1 MKKSF
6 KKLGFV
12 SLAASS
18 VLLGSMNATDLETY
32 AALQKP
38 SHVFGNYAKKDS
50 GETHHTTT
58 STLAPKDSNPST
70 PQQEQQ
76 QAKST
81 ATSDSQEAKTLETT
95 ANTDQTTATTD
106 KAYTTSTDSSV
117 KSVAENVESDNTTV
131 QGDEKTL
138 EKAVDQVQADATSKD
153 FNETTFTTDQ
163 KAEQAAEQN
172 LQKAENKLKTDEGA
186 LDSAL
191 QQQQAKSTATSDSQE
206 AKTLETT
213 ANTDQTTATTDKAY
227 TTSTDSSVK
236 SVAENVESDNTT
248 VQGDE
253 KTLEKAVDQVQAD
266 ATSKDFNETTFTTD
280 QKAEQAAEQNL
291 QKAENKLKTDEGAL
305 DSALQ
310 QQQAKN
316 TLIKDTAT
324 VKGFNSV
331 SVSAMDTT
339 LSGVKTMYQQTE
351 TISTLLSG
359 NSGLGSVISNAQ
371 GLSSAFSAL
380 ESAQNT
386 LKGYLDSSSATI
398 GQLTNGSNAVVG
410 ALDQAIAQVDTALAD
425 LAANV
430 ADTPKTQAAT
440 LVTADNSTTNSTTTD
455 AINFLSA
462 LKNNL
467 TAQKDAFMNVH
478 KNIQTAVAQA
488 QATYKP
494 SVMNTNNY
502 GQMYGVDAMAGY
514 KWFFGKT
521 KRFGFRTYG
530 YYSYNHANLSFVG
543 SQLGIMEGASQVN
556 NFTYGVGFDALYNF
570 YESKEGYNTAG
581 LFMGFGLGGDS
592 FIVQGESYLKSQM
605 NICNNTA
612 GCSASMN
619 TSYFQMPVEFGF
631 RSNFSK
637 HSGIEVG
644 FKLPLFTNQ
653 FYKERSVDESVDV
666 FYKRNFSIYFNYMI
680 NF

>member
-6 KKLGFV
+6 KKLGFF
-12 SLAASS
+12 SLATSS

-38 SHVFGNYAKKDS
+38 SHVFGNYAEKDKEKEEGSKKEVPTGFTNGS
-50 GETHHTTT
+50 GKSNSG
-58 STLAPKDSNPST
+58 STPT
-70 PQQEQQ
+70 PQQ
-76 QAKST
+76 QAQTT
-81 ATSDSQEAKTLETT
+81 ASSDSKEATTLE
-95 ANTDQTTATTD
+95 NTATTD
-106 KAYTTSTDSSV
+106 NTTAAADKAYESSTYDSTVSGAV
-117 KSVAENVESDNTTV
+117 QKVETDNIAVQTAEQALKSAVE
-131 QGDEKTL
+131 K
-138 EKAVDQVQADATSKD
+138 VQADANATD
-153 FNETTFTTDQ
+153 FNETTFKTD
-163 KAEQAAEQN
+163 QAAEQT
-172 LQKAENKLKTDEGA
+172 AEK
-186 LDSAL
+186 AL
-191 QQQQAKSTATSDSQE
+191 QQAESK
-206 AKTLETT
+206 L
-213 ANTDQTTATTDKAY
+213 NTDQQTL
-227 TTSTDSSVK
+227 
-236 SVAENVESDNTT
+236 NT
-248 VQGDE
+248 
-253 KTLEKAVDQVQAD
+253 
-266 ATSKDFNETTFTTD
+266 
-280 QKAEQAAEQNL
+280 
-291 QKAENKLKTDEGAL
+291 
-305 DSALQ
+305 ALQ
-310 QQQAKN
+310 DQTKTPTPSTPPTKEEPKHTASSGTPAPETPPAKKDETSGGTSGN
-316 TLIKDTAT
+316 TVASQLVKDTT
-324 VKGFNSV
+324 MVNSLKSV
-331 SVSAMDTT
+331 SVSGMNTT
-339 LSGVKTMYQQTE
+339 LSGVETMSKQTA
-351 TISTLLSG
+351 TISNLLSG
-359 NSGLGSVISNAQ
+359 NPNLGSVIPNAQ
-371 GLSSAFSAL
+371 GLNSAFSAL

-386 LKGYLDSSSATI
+386 LKGYLNSSSATI

-410 ALDQAIAQVDTALAD
+410 ALDKAINQVDMALAD
-425 LAANV
+425 LATS
-430 ADTPKTQAAT
+430 DTQKTQAVTLAT
-440 LVTADNSTTNSTTTD
+440 TGSSTTTTD

-467 TAQKDAFMNVH
+467 TAQKDAFMSVH

-502 GQMYGVDAMAGY
+502 GQVYGVDAMAGY

-521 KRFGFRTYG
+521 KRFGFRSYG

-543 SQLGIMEGASQVN
+543 SKLGIMEGASQVN

-581 LFMGFGLGGDS
+581 LFVGFGLGGDS

-605 NICNNTA
+605 QICNNTA

-644 FKLPLFTNQ
+644 LKLPLFTNQ
-653 FYKERSVDESVDV
+653 FYKERGVDGSVDV

>member
-12 SLAASS
+12 SLAASG

-38 SHVFGNYAKKDS
+38 SHVFGNYAEKDKEKEEGSKKEVPTGFTNGS
-50 GETHHTTT
+50 GKSNSG
-58 STLAPKDSNPST
+58 STPT
-70 PQQEQQ
+70 PQQ
-76 QAKST
+76 QAQTT
-81 ATSDSQEAKTLETT
+81 ATSDKTEATTLE
-95 ANTDQTTATTD
+95 NTATTD
-106 KAYTTSTDSSV
+106 NTTAAADKAYESSTYDSTVSGAAQKV
-117 KSVAENVESDNTTV
+117 ETDNIAVQTAEQALKSAVE
-131 QGDEKTL
+131 K
-138 EKAVDQVQADATSKD
+138 VQADANATD
-153 FNETTFTTDQ
+153 FNETKFKADQATEQTAETTLKNDENQLTKDQ
-163 KAEQAAEQN
+163 
-172 LQKAENKLKTDEGA
+172 
-186 LDSAL
+186 S
-191 QQQQAKSTATSDSQE
+191 
-206 AKTLETT
+206 TLETVLK
-213 ANTDQTTATTDKAY
+213 DQTPSTPSTPPAKKDETSGSGDKNQNTASSGTPPAPESPPAKKDE
-227 TTSTDSSVK
+227 TSGTPSASGSSVA
-236 SVAENVESDNTT
+236 SQLT
-248 VQGDE
+248 
-253 KTLEKAVDQVQAD
+253 
-266 ATSKDFNETTFTTD
+266 
-280 QKAEQAAEQNL
+280 
-291 QKAENKLKTDEGAL
+291 
-305 DSALQ
+305 
-310 QQQAKN
+310 
-316 TLIKDTAT
+316 KDTT
-324 VKGFNSV
+324 MVNNLKSV
-331 SVSAMDTT
+331 SVSGMNTT
-339 LSGVKTMYQQTE
+339 LSGVETMSQQSA
-351 TISTLLSG
+351 TIGNLLNSSTDLS
-359 NSGLGSVISNAQ
+359 SVIPNAQ
-371 GLSSAFSAL
+371 GLSSAFGAL

-410 ALDQAIAQVDTALAD
+410 ALDKAINQVDMALAD
-425 LAANV
+425 LAMS
-430 ADTPKTQAAT
+430 DTQKTQAVALAAASDSAT
-440 LVTADNSTTNSTTTD
+440 TTTD
-455 AINFLSA
+455 AINFLNA
-462 LKNNL
+462 LKTNL
-467 TAQKDAFMNVH
+467 MAQKDAFMNVH

-488 QATYKP
+488 QATYTP
-494 SVMNTNNY
+494 SVINTNNY

-521 KRFGFRTYG
+521 KRFGFRSYG

-581 LFMGFGLGGDS
+581 LFVGFGLGGDS

-605 NICNNTA
+605 HICNNTA

-653 FYKERSVDESVDV
+653 FYKERGVDGSVDV

>member
-6 KKLGFV
+6 KKLGFF
-12 SLAASS
+12 SLATSS

-32 AALQKP
+32 AALQKS
-38 SHVFGNYAKKDS
+38 SHVFGNYAEKDKDS
-50 GETHHTTT
+50 KLT
-58 STLAPKDSNPST
+58 SDSPT
-70 PQQEQQ
+70 QQ
-76 QAKST
+76 QAQTQAQNT
-81 ATSDSQEAKTLETT
+81 ASSDSKEATTLE
-95 ANTDQTTATTD
+95 NTATTD
-106 KAYTTSTDSSV
+106 SQTATTDETYTTSTDTT
-117 KSVAENVESDNTTV
+117 VAGAAKQVETDNTAV
-131 QGDEKTL
+131 QNDEKTL
-138 EKAVDQVQADATSKD
+138 KTDVAKVQADASTKD
-153 FNETTFTTDQ
+153 FDETTFKADQ
-163 KAEQAAEQN
+163 QAEQTAATD
-172 LQKAENKLKTDEGA
+172 LQKAEKTFDT
-186 LDSAL
+186 D
-191 QQQQAKSTATSDSQE
+191 QST
-206 AKTLETT
+206 L
-213 ANTDQTTATTDKAY
+213 NTDLQDQTKTPTPPAKKDE
-227 TTSTDSSVK
+227 TSGTPSASGSSVA
-236 SVAENVESDNTT
+236 SQLT
-248 VQGDE
+248 
-253 KTLEKAVDQVQAD
+253 
-266 ATSKDFNETTFTTD
+266 
-280 QKAEQAAEQNL
+280 
-291 QKAENKLKTDEGAL
+291 
-305 DSALQ
+305 
-310 QQQAKN
+310 
-316 TLIKDTAT
+316 KDTT
-324 VKGFNSV
+324 MVNNLKSV
-331 SVSAMDTT
+331 SVSGMNTT
-339 LSGVKTMYQQTE
+339 LSGVETMSKQTA

-359 NSGLGSVISNAQ
+359 NPSLGSVIPNAQ
-371 GLSSAFSAL
+371 GLNSAFSAL

-410 ALDQAIAQVDTALAD
+410 TLDKAINQVDMALAD
-425 LAANV
+425 LAT
-430 ADTPKTQAAT
+430 ADDTQKTQAVALAAASDSAT
-440 LVTADNSTTNSTTTD
+440 TTTD
-455 AINFLSA
+455 AINFLNA
-462 LKNNL
+462 LKTNL
-467 TAQKDAFMNVH
+467 MAQKDAFMSVH

-488 QATYKP
+488 QATYTP
-494 SVMNTNNY
+494 SVINTNNY

-521 KRFGFRTYG
+521 KRFGFRSYG

-581 LFMGFGLGGDS
+581 LFVGFGLGGDS

-605 NICNNTA
+605 QICNKTA

-653 FYKERSVDESVDV
+653 FYKERGVDGSVDV

>member
-12 SLAASS
+12 SLAASG

-38 SHVFGNYAKKDS
+38 SHVFGNYAEKDKDS
-50 GETHHTTT
+50 KLT
-58 STLAPKDSNPST
+58 SDSPT
-70 PQQEQQ
+70 QQ
-76 QAKST
+76 QAQKAAQNT
-81 ATSDSQEAKTLETT
+81 AQSDSKEATTLENT
-95 ANTDQTTATTD
+95 ASTDNTTATTD
-106 KAYTTSTDSSV
+106 ETYTKSTDTT
-117 KSVAENVESDNTTV
+117 VAGAAKQVETDNTAV
-131 QGDEKTL
+131 QNDEKTL
-138 EKAVDQVQADATSKD
+138 KTDVAKVQADASTKD
-153 FNETTFTTDQ
+153 FDETTFKADQ
-163 KAEQAAEQN
+163 QAEQTAETN
-172 LQKAENKLKTDEGA
+172 LQKAEEQLTNDQNA
-186 LDSAL
+186 L
-191 QQQQAKSTATSDSQE
+191 
-206 AKTLETT
+206 
-213 ANTDQTTATTDKAY
+213 NTDLQDQTKTPTPTTPPTKEEPKHTASSGAPAPETPPTPTPPTSGGNTITSQLTKDTTM
-227 TTSTDSSVK
+227 VNNFK
-236 SVAENVESDNTT
+236 SVSM
-248 VQGDE
+248 
-253 KTLEKAVDQVQAD
+253 
-266 ATSKDFNETTFTTD
+266 
-280 QKAEQAAEQNL
+280 
-291 QKAENKLKTDEGAL
+291 
-305 DSALQ
+305 
-310 QQQAKN
+310 
-316 TLIKDTAT
+316 
-324 VKGFNSV
+324 
-331 SVSAMDTT
+331 SAMNTT
-339 LSGVKTMYQQTE
+339 LSGVTQLSQQTA
-351 TISTLLSG
+351 TISNLLSG
-359 NSGLGSVISNAQ
+359 SPNLGSVISNAQ

-410 ALDQAIAQVDTALAD
+410 ALDKAINQVDMALAD
-425 LAANV
+425 LNA
-430 ADTPKTQAAT
+430 ADTQKTQAVALAAT
-440 LVTADNSTTNSTTTD
+440 SDSATTTTD
-455 AINFLSA
+455 AINFLNA
-462 LKNNL
+462 LKSNL
-467 TAQKDAFMNVH
+467 MAQKDAFMNVH

-488 QATYKP
+488 QATYTP
-494 SVMNTNNY
+494 SVINTNNY

-521 KRFGFRTYG
+521 KRFGFRSYG

-556 NFTYGVGFDALYNF
+556 NFTYGVGFDVLYNF

-581 LFMGFGLGGDS
+581 LFLGFGLGGDS

-605 NICNNTA
+605 HICNNTI

-644 FKLPLFTNQ
+644 LKLPLFTNQ
-653 FYKERSVDESVDV
+653 FYKERGVDGSVDV

>member
-38 SHVFGNYAKKDS
+38 SHVFSNYAKKSNKGSELSSDS
-50 GETHHTTT
+50 LT
-58 STLAPKDSNPST
+58 
-70 PQQEQQ
+70 QQ
-76 QAKST
+76 QAQNTAQSDTTQATTLENTASTDRST
-81 ATSDSQEAKTLETT
+81 AS
-95 ANTDQTTATTD
+95 TDE
-106 KAYTTSTDSSV
+106 AYT
-117 KSVAENVESDNTTV
+117 KSADTTVAGAAKKVETDNTAV
-131 QGDEKTL
+131 QSAEQTLKTDVA
-138 EKAVDQVQADATSKD
+138 KVQADASAKNFD
-153 FNETTFTTDQ
+153 ETTFTKD
-163 KAEQAAEQN
+163 QAAEQ
-172 LQKAENKLKTDEGA
+172 
-186 LDSAL
+186 
-191 QQQQAKSTATSDSQE
+191 TA
-206 AKTLETT
+206 ETT
-213 ANTDQTTATTDKAY
+213 LQTAEKTFDTDQNALNTALKDQTPSTPPAKKDE
-227 TTSTDSSVK
+227 TSGGTGGEHHTASSGSPTPSTPPTK
-236 SVAENVESDNTT
+236 ETPPTPTPSTSGGNTI
-248 VQGDE
+248 
-253 KTLEKAVDQVQAD
+253 
-266 ATSKDFNETTFTTD
+266 TSQLT
-280 QKAEQAAEQNL
+280 
-291 QKAENKLKTDEGAL
+291 
-305 DSALQ
+305 
-310 QQQAKN
+310 
-316 TLIKDTAT
+316 KDTT
-324 VKGFNSV
+324 MVNNLKSV
-331 SVSAMDTT
+331 SVSAMNTT
-339 LSGVKTMYQQTE
+339 LSGVTQLSQQTA
-351 TISTLLSG
+351 TISALLSG
-359 NSGLGSVISNAQ
+359 SPNLGSVITNAQ

-410 ALDQAIAQVDTALAD
+410 ALNKAINQVDMALAD
-425 LAANV
+425 LTT
-430 ADTPKTQAAT
+430 ADTQKTQAVALVAASDSAT
-440 LVTADNSTTNSTTTD
+440 TTTD
-455 AINFLSA
+455 AINFLNA
-462 LKNNL
+462 LKTNL
-467 TAQKDAFMNVH
+467 VAQKDAFMSVH

-488 QATYKP
+488 QATYTP
-494 SVMNTNNY
+494 SVINTNNY

-521 KRFGFRTYG
+521 KRFGFRSYG

-581 LFMGFGLGGDS
+581 LFLGFGLGGDS

-605 NICNNTA
+605 RICNNTA

-644 FKLPLFTNQ
+644 LKLPLFTNQ
-653 FYKERSVDESVDV
+653 FYKERGVDESVDV

>member
-32 AALQKP
+32 AALQKS
-38 SHVFGNYAKKDS
+38 SHVFGNYAEKDKDS
-50 GETHHTTT
+50 KLT
-58 STLAPKDSNPST
+58 SDSPT
-70 PQQEQQ
+70 QQ
-76 QAKST
+76 QAQTQAQNT
-81 ATSDSQEAKTLETT
+81 ASSDSKEATTLE
-95 ANTDQTTATTD
+95 NTATTD
-106 KAYTTSTDSSV
+106 SQTATTDETYTTSTDTT
-117 KSVAENVESDNTTV
+117 VAGAAKQVETDNTAV
-131 QGDEKTL
+131 QNDEKTL
-138 EKAVDQVQADATSKD
+138 KTDVAKVQADASTKD
-153 FNETTFTTDQ
+153 FDETTFKADQ
-163 KAEQAAEQN
+163 QAEQTAATD
-172 LQKAENKLKTDEGA
+172 LQKAEKTFD
-186 LDSAL
+186 
-191 QQQQAKSTATSDSQE
+191 
-206 AKTLETT
+206 
-213 ANTDQTTATTDKAY
+213 TDQNALNTALKDQTPSTPPTPPAKKDETSGTPSSSGGTGGDKHTASSG
-227 TTSTDSSVK
+227 TPPASSTPPTPTPSTSGG
-236 SVAENVESDNTT
+236 NTI
-248 VQGDE
+248 
-253 KTLEKAVDQVQAD
+253 
-266 ATSKDFNETTFTTD
+266 TSQLT
-280 QKAEQAAEQNL
+280 
-291 QKAENKLKTDEGAL
+291 
-305 DSALQ
+305 
-310 QQQAKN
+310 
-316 TLIKDTAT
+316 KDTT
-324 VKGFNSV
+324 MVNNLKSV
-331 SVSAMDTT
+331 SVSAMNTT
-339 LSGVKTMYQQTE
+339 LSGVTQLSQQTA
-351 TISTLLSG
+351 TISNLLSG
-359 NSGLGSVISNAQ
+359 NPNLGSVISNAQ

-410 ALDQAIAQVDTALAD
+410 ALDKAINQVDMALAD
-425 LAANV
+425 LAT
-430 ADTPKTQAAT
+430 ADTQKTQAVALVAASDSAT
-440 LVTADNSTTNSTTTD
+440 TTTD
-455 AINFLSA
+455 AINFLNA
-462 LKNNL
+462 LKTNL
-467 TAQKDAFMNVH
+467 TAQKDAFMSVH

-488 QATYKP
+488 QATYTP
-494 SVMNTNNY
+494 SVINTNNY

-521 KRFGFRTYG
+521 KRFGFRSYG

-581 LFMGFGLGGDS
+581 LFLGFGLGGDS

-605 NICNNTA
+605 RICNNTA

-644 FKLPLFTNQ
+644 LKLPLFTNQ

>member
-12 SLAASS
+12 SLVASG
-18 VLLGSMNATDLETY
+18 VLLGGMNATDLETY

-38 SHVFGNYAKKDS
+38 SHVFGNYAEKDKEKEEGSKKEVPTGFTNGS
-50 GETHHTTT
+50 GKSNSG
-58 STLAPKDSNPST
+58 STPTPQQQAQTQAQNTASSGGTPSLGGTPAPST
-70 PQQEQQ
+70 PP
-76 QAKST
+76 AKKDE
-81 ATSDSQEAKTLETT
+81 TSGSG
-95 ANTDQTTATTD
+95 D
-106 KAYTTSTDSSV
+106 KNQHTSSSGTPSASGSSV
-117 KSVAENVESDNTTV
+117 ASQLVKDTTTV
-131 QGDEKTL
+131 
-138 EKAVDQVQADATSKD
+138 
-153 FNETTFTTDQ
+153 N
-163 KAEQAAEQN
+163 N
-172 LQKAENKLKTDEGA
+172 LK
-186 LDSAL
+186 
-191 QQQQAKSTATSDSQE
+191 
-206 AKTLETT
+206 
-213 ANTDQTTATTDKAY
+213 
-227 TTSTDSSVK
+227 
-236 SVAENVESDNTT
+236 
-248 VQGDE
+248 
-253 KTLEKAVDQVQAD
+253 
-266 ATSKDFNETTFTTD
+266 
-280 QKAEQAAEQNL
+280 
-291 QKAENKLKTDEGAL
+291 
-305 DSALQ
+305 
-310 QQQAKN
+310 
-316 TLIKDTAT
+316 
-324 VKGFNSV
+324 SV
-331 SVSAMDTT
+331 SVSGMNTT
-339 LSGVKTMYQQTE
+339 LSGVETMSQQTA
-351 TISTLLSG
+351 TISNLLSG
-359 NSGLGSVISNAQ
+359 NPNLGSVIPNAQ
-371 GLSSAFSAL
+371 GLNSAFSAL

-410 ALDQAIAQVDTALAD
+410 ALDKAINQVDMALAD
-425 LAANV
+425 LTT
-430 ADTPKTQAAT
+430 ADTQKTQAVTLAAASDSAT
-440 LVTADNSTTNSTTTD
+440 TTTD
-455 AINFLSA
+455 AINFLNA
-462 LKNNL
+462 LKTNL

-488 QATYKP
+488 QATYTP
-494 SVMNTNNY
+494 SVINTNNY

-521 KRFGFRTYG
+521 KRFGFRSYG

-581 LFMGFGLGGDS
+581 LFLGFGLGGDS

-605 NICNNTA
+605 QICNNTA

-644 FKLPLFTNQ
+644 LKLPLFTNQ
-653 FYKERSVDESVDV
+653 FYKERGVDGSVDV

>member
-12 SLAASS
+12 SLVASG
-18 VLLGSMNATDLETY
+18 VLLGSMNATDLQTY

-38 SHVFGNYAKKDS
+38 SHVFGNYAEKDS
-50 GETHHTTT
+50 GNSGTTHTTKNET
-58 STLAPKDSNPST
+58 PDSSAPPTKKD
-70 PQQEQQ
+70 
-76 QAKST
+76 
-81 ATSDSQEAKTLETT
+81 ETIGSGDK
-95 ANTDQTTATTD
+95 NQTTASSDKTEATTLENT
-106 KAYTTSTDSSV
+106 ASTDNTTATADEAYESNAYDSAV
-117 KSVAENVESDNTTV
+117 SGAAQKVEADNTTV
-131 QGDEKTL
+131 QQDEKAL
-138 EKAVDQVQADATSKD
+138 KSVVEKVQADASATD
-153 FNETTFTTDQ
+153 FDESTF
-163 KAEQAAEQN
+163 KADQAAEQT
-172 LQKAENKLKTDEGA
+172 AEK
-186 LDSAL
+186 AL
-191 QQQQAKSTATSDSQE
+191 QQAESK
-206 AKTLETT
+206 L
-213 ANTDQTTATTDKAY
+213 NTDQQTLDTALQDQTKTPTPSTLPTKKDDTSGSGGDKHTASSG
-227 TTSTDSSVK
+227 TPAPSASSVASQLVK
-236 SVAENVESDNTT
+236 DTTT
-248 VQGDE
+248 V
-253 KTLEKAVDQVQAD
+253 
-266 ATSKDFNETTFTTD
+266 N
-280 QKAEQAAEQNL
+280 NL
-291 QKAENKLKTDEGAL
+291 K
-305 DSALQ
+305 
-310 QQQAKN
+310 
-316 TLIKDTAT
+316 
-324 VKGFNSV
+324 SV
-331 SVSAMDTT
+331 SVSAMNTT
-339 LSGVKTMYQQTE
+339 LSGVETMSKQTA
-351 TISTLLSG
+351 TISNLLSG
-359 NSGLGSVISNAQ
+359 NPNLGSVIPNAQ
-371 GLSSAFSAL
+371 GLNSAFSAL

-386 LKGYLDSSSATI
+386 LKGYLNSSSTTI

-410 ALDQAIAQVDTALAD
+410 ALDKAINQVDMALAD
-425 LAANV
+425 LSA
-430 ADTPKTQAAT
+430 ADTQKTQAVTLAT
-440 LVTADNSTTNSTTTD
+440 ASDSSTTTTD
-455 AINFLSA
+455 AINFLNA

-467 TAQKDAFMNVH
+467 TAQKDTFMNVH

-488 QATYKP
+488 QATYTP
-494 SVMNTNNY
+494 SVINTNNY

-521 KRFGFRTYG
+521 KRFGFRSYG

-581 LFMGFGLGGDS
+581 LFVGFGLGGDS

-605 NICNNTA
+605 QICNNTA

-653 FYKERSVDESVDV
+653 FYKERGVDGSVDV

>member
-6 KKLGFV
+6 KKLGFF
-12 SLAASS
+12 SLATSS

-38 SHVFGNYAKKDS
+38 SHVFGNYAEKDS
-50 GETHHTTT
+50 GSGSDKDQHTASSGT
-58 STLAPKDSNPST
+58 PDSST
-70 PQQEQQ
+70 PP
-76 QAKST
+76 AKKDDTSGSGSDKDQHT
-81 ATSDSQEAKTLETT
+81 ASSDTPTPSA
-95 ANTDQTTATTD
+95 
-106 KAYTTSTDSSV
+106 SGSSV
-117 KSVAENVESDNTTV
+117 A
-131 QGDEKTL
+131 
-138 EKAVDQVQADATSKD
+138 
-153 FNETTFTTDQ
+153 
-163 KAEQAAEQN
+163 
-172 LQKAENKLKTDEGA
+172 
-186 LDSAL
+186 
-191 QQQQAKSTATSDSQE
+191 SQL
-206 AKTLETT
+206 T
-213 ANTDQTTATTDKAY
+213 
-227 TTSTDSSVK
+227 
-236 SVAENVESDNTT
+236 
-248 VQGDE
+248 
-253 KTLEKAVDQVQAD
+253 
-266 ATSKDFNETTFTTD
+266 
-280 QKAEQAAEQNL
+280 
-291 QKAENKLKTDEGAL
+291 
-305 DSALQ
+305 
-310 QQQAKN
+310 
-316 TLIKDTAT
+316 KDTT
-324 VKGFNSV
+324 MVNNLKSV
-331 SVSAMDTT
+331 SVSGMNTT
-339 LSGVKTMYQQTE
+339 LSGVETMSKQTA

-359 NSGLGSVISNAQ
+359 NPSLGSVIPNAQ
-371 GLSSAFSAL
+371 GLNSAFSAL

-410 ALDQAIAQVDTALAD
+410 ALDKAINQVDTALANLVTTD
-425 LAANV
+425 AQ
-430 ADTPKTQAAT
+430 KTQAVTLAAT
-440 LVTADNSTTNSTTTD
+440 GSSTSSTTTD
-455 AINFLSA
+455 AIAFLTA
-462 LKNNL
+462 LKDNL
-467 TAQKDAFMNVH
+467 TAQKAAFMNVH

-488 QATYKP
+488 QATYTP
-494 SVMNTNNY
+494 SVINTNNY

-521 KRFGFRTYG
+521 KRFGFRSYG

-581 LFMGFGLGGDS
+581 LFVGFGLGGDS

-605 NICNNTA
+605 QICNNTA

-653 FYKERSVDESVDV
+653 FYKERGVDGSVDV

>member
-12 SLAASS
+12 SLAASG

-50 GETHHTTT
+50 
-58 STLAPKDSNPST
+58 KDKDDNSPT
-70 PQQEQQ
+70 QQ
-76 QAKST
+76 QDQTQAQNT
-81 ATSDSQEAKTLETT
+81 ASNDSQEATTLENTATT
-95 ANTDQTTATTD
+95 ESTTATTD
-106 KAYTTSTDSSV
+106 ETYTKSTDAT
-117 KSVAENVESDNTTV
+117 VADTAKQVETDNTAV
-131 QGDEKTL
+131 QNDEKTL
-138 EKAVDQVQADATSKD
+138 KTDVAKVQADANTKD
-153 FNETTFTTDQ
+153 FDETTFKTDQ
-163 KAEQAAEQN
+163 QAEQTAETA
-172 LQKAENKLKTDEGA
+172 LQKAEEQLTNDQNA
-186 LDSAL
+186 
-191 QQQQAKSTATSDSQE
+191 
-206 AKTLETT
+206 LET
-213 ANTDQTTATTDKAY
+213 ALKDQTPSTPPTPPTKEEPKHTASSGGTPSSTTPPAKKDE
-227 TTSTDSSVK
+227 TSGTPSASGSSVA
-236 SVAENVESDNTT
+236 SQLT
-248 VQGDE
+248 
-253 KTLEKAVDQVQAD
+253 
-266 ATSKDFNETTFTTD
+266 
-280 QKAEQAAEQNL
+280 
-291 QKAENKLKTDEGAL
+291 
-305 DSALQ
+305 
-310 QQQAKN
+310 
-316 TLIKDTAT
+316 KDTAM
-324 VKGFNSV
+324 VNNFKSV
-331 SVSAMDTT
+331 SVSAMNTT
-339 LSGVKTMYQQTE
+339 LSGVETMSKQTT
-351 TISTLLSG
+351 TISTLL
-359 NSGLGSVISNAQ
+359 NSSTDLSSVIPNAQ

-380 ESAQNT
+380 ESTQNT

-410 ALDQAIAQVDTALAD
+410 TLDKAINQVDMALAD
-425 LAANV
+425 LAT
-430 ADTPKTQAAT
+430 ADTQKTQAVALAAASDSAT
-440 LVTADNSTTNSTTTD
+440 TTTD
-455 AINFLSA
+455 AINFLNA
-462 LKNNL
+462 LKTNL
-467 TAQKDAFMNVH
+467 MAQKDAFMSVH

-488 QATYKP
+488 QATYTP
-494 SVMNTNNY
+494 SVINTNNY

-521 KRFGFRTYG
+521 KRFGFRSYG

-581 LFMGFGLGGDS
+581 LFLGFGLGGDS

-605 NICNNTA
+605 QICNNTA

-653 FYKERSVDESVDV
+653 FYKERGVDGSVDV

>member
-38 SHVFGNYAKKDS
+38 SHVFGNYAEKSNKGSELSSDS
-50 GETHHTTT
+50 LT
-58 STLAPKDSNPST
+58 
-70 PQQEQQ
+70 QQ
-76 QAKST
+76 QAQNT
-81 ATSDSQEAKTLETT
+81 AQSDSQEATTLE
-95 ANTDQTTATTD
+95 NTVT
-106 KAYTTSTDSSV
+106 TDSSTASTDEAYT
-117 KSVAENVESDNTTV
+117 KSADATVAGAAKQVEADNTAV
-131 QGDEKTL
+131 QNDETALQNAVTKVENDAKAEKFDEKTF
-138 EKAVDQVQADATSKD
+138 QAD
-153 FNETTFTTDQ
+153 Q
-163 KAEQAAEQN
+163 QAEQTAETN
-172 LQKAENKLKTDEGA
+172 LQKAENQLTNDQNA
-186 LDSAL
+186 LETAL
-191 QQQQAKSTATSDSQE
+191 QDQTKTPTQSTPPTKETPPATSGGTGGDKHTASSGTPAPETPPTPTPSTSGGNTITSQL
-206 AKTLETT
+206 T
-213 ANTDQTTATTDKAY
+213 
-227 TTSTDSSVK
+227 
-236 SVAENVESDNTT
+236 
-248 VQGDE
+248 
-253 KTLEKAVDQVQAD
+253 
-266 ATSKDFNETTFTTD
+266 
-280 QKAEQAAEQNL
+280 
-291 QKAENKLKTDEGAL
+291 
-305 DSALQ
+305 
-310 QQQAKN
+310 
-316 TLIKDTAT
+316 KDTT
-324 VKGFNSV
+324 MVNNFKSV
-331 SVSAMDTT
+331 SVSAMNTT
-339 LSGVKTMYQQTE
+339 LSGVTQLSRQTAA
-351 TISTLLSG
+351 ISNLLSG
-359 NSGLGSVISNAQ
+359 NPSLGSVISNAQ

-410 ALDQAIAQVDTALAD
+410 ALDKAINQVDMALAD
-425 LAANV
+425 LAT
-430 ADTPKTQAAT
+430 ADTQKTQAVA
-440 LVTADNSTTNSTTTD
+440 LVTASDSATTTTD
-455 AINFLSA
+455 AINFLNA
-462 LKNNL
+462 LKTNL
-467 TAQKDAFMNVH
+467 TAQKDAFMSVH

-488 QATYKP
+488 QATYTP
-494 SVMNTNNY
+494 SVINTNNY

-521 KRFGFRTYG
+521 KRFGFRSYG

-581 LFMGFGLGGDS
+581 LFLGFGLGGDS

-605 NICNNTA
+605 RICNDTA

-653 FYKERSVDESVDV
+653 FYKERGVDGSVDV

>member
-6 KKLGFV
+6 KKLGFF

-38 SHVFGNYAKKDS
+38 SHVFGNYAEKDS
-50 GETHHTTT
+50 GNSGTTHTIKNETPDSSAPPTKKDET
-58 STLAPKDSNPST
+58 SGSGDKN
-70 PQQEQQ
+70 
-76 QAKST
+76 
-81 ATSDSQEAKTLETT
+81 
-95 ANTDQTTATTD
+95 QTTASSGTLTP
-106 KAYTTSTDSSV
+106 STLPTKEEPKHTASGTPTPSGSGVASQLV
-117 KSVAENVESDNTTV
+117 KDTTTV
-131 QGDEKTL
+131 
-138 EKAVDQVQADATSKD
+138 
-153 FNETTFTTDQ
+153 N
-163 KAEQAAEQN
+163 N
-172 LQKAENKLKTDEGA
+172 LK
-186 LDSAL
+186 
-191 QQQQAKSTATSDSQE
+191 
-206 AKTLETT
+206 
-213 ANTDQTTATTDKAY
+213 
-227 TTSTDSSVK
+227 
-236 SVAENVESDNTT
+236 
-248 VQGDE
+248 
-253 KTLEKAVDQVQAD
+253 
-266 ATSKDFNETTFTTD
+266 
-280 QKAEQAAEQNL
+280 
-291 QKAENKLKTDEGAL
+291 
-305 DSALQ
+305 
-310 QQQAKN
+310 
-316 TLIKDTAT
+316 
-324 VKGFNSV
+324 SV
-331 SVSAMDTT
+331 SVSGMNTT
-339 LSGVKTMYQQTE
+339 LSGVETMSQQSA
-351 TISTLLSG
+351 TIGNLL
-359 NSGLGSVISNAQ
+359 NSSADLSSVIPNAQ

-386 LKGYLDSSSATI
+386 LKGYLDSSSVTI

-410 ALDQAIAQVDTALAD
+410 ALDKAINQVDTALAD
-425 LAANV
+425 LNAT
-430 ADTPKTQAAT
+430 DTQKTQAVTLAAT
-440 LVTADNSTTNSTTTD
+440 GNSTTTD
-455 AINFLSA
+455 AINFLNA

-467 TAQKDAFMNVH
+467 TAQKNAFMNVH

-488 QATYKP
+488 QATYTP
-494 SVMNTNNY
+494 SVVNTNNY

-521 KRFGFRTYG
+521 KRFGFRSYG

-556 NFTYGVGFDALYNF
+556 NFTYGVGFDVLYNF

-581 LFMGFGLGGDS
+581 LFLGFGLGGDS

-605 NICNNTA
+605 HICNNTA

-653 FYKERSVDESVDV
+653 FYKERGVDGSVDV

>member
-12 SLAASS
+12 SLVASG

-38 SHVFGNYAKKDS
+38 SHVFGNYAEKDKDS
-50 GETHHTTT
+50 KLT
-58 STLAPKDSNPST
+58 SDSPT
-70 PQQEQQ
+70 QQ
-76 QAKST
+76 QAQTQAQNT
-81 ATSDSQEAKTLETT
+81 ASSGTPAPETPPTKKDETT
-95 ANTDQTTATTD
+95 GTPSA
-106 KAYTTSTDSSV
+106 SGSSV
-117 KSVAENVESDNTTV
+117 A
-131 QGDEKTL
+131 
-138 EKAVDQVQADATSKD
+138 
-153 FNETTFTTDQ
+153 
-163 KAEQAAEQN
+163 
-172 LQKAENKLKTDEGA
+172 
-186 LDSAL
+186 
-191 QQQQAKSTATSDSQE
+191 SQL
-206 AKTLETT
+206 T
-213 ANTDQTTATTDKAY
+213 
-227 TTSTDSSVK
+227 
-236 SVAENVESDNTT
+236 
-248 VQGDE
+248 
-253 KTLEKAVDQVQAD
+253 
-266 ATSKDFNETTFTTD
+266 
-280 QKAEQAAEQNL
+280 
-291 QKAENKLKTDEGAL
+291 
-305 DSALQ
+305 
-310 QQQAKN
+310 
-316 TLIKDTAT
+316 KDTT
-324 VKGFNSV
+324 MVNNLKSV
-331 SVSAMDTT
+331 SVSGMNTT
-339 LSGVKTMYQQTE
+339 LSGVETMSQQTA
-351 TISTLLSG
+351 TIGNLLNSSTDLS
-359 NSGLGSVISNAQ
+359 SVIPNAQ

-386 LKGYLDSSSATI
+386 LKGYLNSSSATI

-410 ALDQAIAQVDTALAD
+410 ALDKAINQVDMALVD
-425 LAANV
+425 LAT
-430 ADTPKTQAAT
+430 ADDTQKTQAVVLA
-440 LVTADNSTTNSTTTD
+440 AASDSTTTTTD
-455 AINFLSA
+455 AINFLNA
-462 LKNNL
+462 LKSNL

-488 QATYKP
+488 QATYTP
-494 SVMNTNNY
+494 SVINTNNY

-521 KRFGFRTYG
+521 KRFGFRSYG

-581 LFMGFGLGGDS
+581 LFVGFGLGGDS

-605 NICNNTA
+605 HICNNTA

-653 FYKERSVDESVDV
+653 FYKERGVDGSVDV

>member
-12 SLAASS
+12 SLAASG

-32 AALQKP
+32 VALQKS
-38 SHVFGNYAKKDS
+38 SHVFGNYAEKDKEKEEGSKKEVPTGFINGS
-50 GETHHTTT
+50 GKSNSG
-58 STLAPKDSNPST
+58 STPT
-70 PQQEQQ
+70 PQQ
-76 QAKST
+76 QAQTT
-81 ATSDSQEAKTLETT
+81 ATSDKTEATTLE
-95 ANTDQTTATTD
+95 NTATTD
-106 KAYTTSTDSSV
+106 NTTAAADKAYESSTYDSTVSDAA
-117 KSVAENVESDNTTV
+117 KQVETDNTAV
-131 QGDEKTL
+131 QSTEQTLKTDVA
-138 EKAVDQVQADATSKD
+138 KVQADASAKD
-153 FNETTFTTDQ
+153 FDETTFQAD
-163 KAEQAAEQN
+163 QAAEQTAETN
-172 LQKAENKLKTDEGA
+172 LQKAENQLTND
-186 LDSAL
+186 
-191 QQQQAKSTATSDSQE
+191 QN
-206 AKTLETT
+206 TLET
-213 ANTDQTTATTDKAY
+213 ALKDQTPSTPTTPPTKEEPKHTASSGTPPAPESPPAKKDE
-227 TTSTDSSVK
+227 TSGTPSASGSSVASQLTK
-236 SVAENVESDNTT
+236 DTTT
-248 VQGDE
+248 VN
-253 KTLEKAVDQVQAD
+253 
-266 ATSKDFNETTFTTD
+266 S
-280 QKAEQAAEQNL
+280 
-291 QKAENKLKTDEGAL
+291 LK
-305 DSALQ
+305 
-310 QQQAKN
+310 
-316 TLIKDTAT
+316 
-324 VKGFNSV
+324 SV
-331 SVSAMDTT
+331 SVSSMNTT
-339 LSGVKTMYQQTE
+339 LSGVETMSQQSA
-351 TISTLLSG
+351 TIGNLLNSSTDLS
-359 NSGLGSVISNAQ
+359 SVIPNAQ

-386 LKGYLDSSSATI
+386 LKGYLNSSSATI

-410 ALDQAIAQVDTALAD
+410 ALDKAINQVDMALSD
-425 LAANV
+425 LAT
-430 ADTPKTQAAT
+430 ADTQKTQAVTLAT
-440 LVTADNSTTNSTTTD
+440 TGSSATTTD

-488 QATYKP
+488 QATYTP
-494 SVMNTNNY
+494 SVINTNNY

-521 KRFGFRTYG
+521 KRFGFRSYG

-581 LFMGFGLGGDS
+581 LFVGFGLGGDS

-605 NICNNTA
+605 QICNNTA

-653 FYKERSVDESVDV
+653 FYKERGVDGSVDV

>member
-12 SLAASS
+12 SLAASG

-38 SHVFGNYAKKDS
+38 LHVFGNYAEKDKDS
-50 GETHHTTT
+50 KLT
-58 STLAPKDSNPST
+58 SDSPT
-70 PQQEQQ
+70 QQ
-76 QAKST
+76 QAQTQAQTT
-81 ATSDSQEAKTLETT
+81 ASSDSKEATTLENT
-95 ANTDQTTATTD
+95 ASTDNTTATTD
-106 KAYTTSTDSSV
+106 EAYTTSTDTT
-117 KSVAENVESDNTTV
+117 VADVAKQVETDNTAV
-131 QGDEKTL
+131 QSDEKTL
-138 EKAVDQVQADATSKD
+138 KTDVAKVQADASTKD
-153 FNETTFTTDQ
+153 FDKTTFKADQ
-163 KAEQAAEQN
+163 QAEQTAATD
-172 LQKAENKLKTDEGA
+172 LQKAEKTF
-186 LDSAL
+186 
-191 QQQQAKSTATSDSQE
+191 
-206 AKTLETT
+206 
-213 ANTDQTTATTDKAY
+213 NTDQSALNTDLQDQTKTPTPPAKKDETTGTPSA
-227 TTSTDSSVK
+227 SGSSVA
-236 SVAENVESDNTT
+236 SQLT
-248 VQGDE
+248 
-253 KTLEKAVDQVQAD
+253 
-266 ATSKDFNETTFTTD
+266 
-280 QKAEQAAEQNL
+280 
-291 QKAENKLKTDEGAL
+291 
-305 DSALQ
+305 
-310 QQQAKN
+310 
-316 TLIKDTAT
+316 KDTT
-324 VKGFNSV
+324 MVNNLKSV
-331 SVSAMDTT
+331 SVSGMNTT
-339 LSGVKTMYQQTE
+339 LSGVETMSKQTA

-359 NSGLGSVISNAQ
+359 NPSLGSVIPNAQ
-371 GLSSAFSAL
+371 GLNSAFSAL

-410 ALDQAIAQVDTALAD
+410 ALDKAINQVDMALSD
-425 LAANV
+425 LSA
-430 ADTPKTQAAT
+430 ADTQKTQAVT
-440 LVTADNSTTNSTTTD
+440 LAAASDSTTTTTD
-455 AINFLSA
+455 AINFLNA
-462 LKNNL
+462 LKSNL
-467 TAQKDAFMNVH
+467 MAQKDAFMNVH

-488 QATYKP
+488 QATYTP
-494 SVMNTNNY
+494 SVINTNNY

-521 KRFGFRTYG
+521 KRFGFRSYG

-581 LFMGFGLGGDS
+581 LFLGFGLGGDS

-605 NICNNTA
+605 QICNNTA

-653 FYKERSVDESVDV
+653 FYKERGVDGSVDV

>member
-38 SHVFGNYAKKDS
+38 SHVFDNYAEKSNKGSELSSGTPPASSTPPAKKDETS
-50 GETHHTTT
+50 GT
-58 STLAPKDSNPST
+58 PSSSGT
-70 PQQEQQ
+70 PS
-76 QAKST
+76 ASG
-81 ATSDSQEAKTLETT
+81 
-95 ANTDQTTATTD
+95 
-106 KAYTTSTDSSV
+106 SSV
-117 KSVAENVESDNTTV
+117 A
-131 QGDEKTL
+131 
-138 EKAVDQVQADATSKD
+138 
-153 FNETTFTTDQ
+153 
-163 KAEQAAEQN
+163 
-172 LQKAENKLKTDEGA
+172 
-186 LDSAL
+186 
-191 QQQQAKSTATSDSQE
+191 SQL
-206 AKTLETT
+206 T
-213 ANTDQTTATTDKAY
+213 
-227 TTSTDSSVK
+227 
-236 SVAENVESDNTT
+236 
-248 VQGDE
+248 
-253 KTLEKAVDQVQAD
+253 
-266 ATSKDFNETTFTTD
+266 
-280 QKAEQAAEQNL
+280 
-291 QKAENKLKTDEGAL
+291 
-305 DSALQ
+305 
-310 QQQAKN
+310 
-316 TLIKDTAT
+316 KDTT
-324 VKGFNSV
+324 MVNNLKSV
-331 SVSAMDTT
+331 SVSAMNTT
-339 LSGVKTMYQQTE
+339 LSGVTQLSQQTA
-351 TISTLLSG
+351 TISNLLSG
-359 NSGLGSVISNAQ
+359 SPSLGSVITNAQ

-410 ALDQAIAQVDTALAD
+410 ALDKAINQVDMALAD
-425 LAANV
+425 LAT
-430 ADTPKTQAAT
+430 ADDTQKTQAVALVAASDSAT
-440 LVTADNSTTNSTTTD
+440 TTTD
-455 AINFLSA
+455 AINFLNA
-462 LKNNL
+462 LKTNL
-467 TAQKDAFMNVH
+467 TAQKDAFMSVH

-488 QATYKP
+488 QATYTP
-494 SVMNTNNY
+494 SVINTNNY

-514 KWFFGKT
+514 KWFFGKK
-521 KRFGFRTYG
+521 KRFGFRSYG

-581 LFMGFGLGGDS
+581 LFLGFGLGGDS

-605 NICNNTA
+605 RICNDTA

-644 FKLPLFTNQ
+644 LKLPLFTNQ
-653 FYKERSVDESVDV
+653 FYKERGVDGSVDV

>member
-12 SLAASS
+12 SLVASG

-38 SHVFGNYAKKDS
+38 SHVFGNYAEKDKDS
-50 GETHHTTT
+50 KLT
-58 STLAPKDSNPST
+58 SDSPT
-70 PQQEQQ
+70 QQ
-76 QAKST
+76 QAQTQAQNT
-81 ATSDSQEAKTLETT
+81 ASSDSKEATTLE
-95 ANTDQTTATTD
+95 NTATTD
-106 KAYTTSTDSSV
+106 SQTATTDETYTKSTDTT
-117 KSVAENVESDNTTV
+117 VAGAAKQVETDNTAV
-131 QGDEKTL
+131 QNDEKTL
-138 EKAVDQVQADATSKD
+138 KTDVAKVQADASAKD
-153 FNETTFTTDQ
+153 FDETTFTKDR
-163 KAEQAAEQN
+163 AAEQTAETN
-172 LQKAENKLKTDEGA
+172 LQNAEEQLTNDQNALNTDLQDQTKTPTPP
-186 LDSAL
+186 
-191 QQQQAKSTATSDSQE
+191 AKKD
-206 AKTLETT
+206 ETT
-213 ANTDQTTATTDKAY
+213 GTPSA
-227 TTSTDSSVK
+227 SGSSVA
-236 SVAENVESDNTT
+236 SQLT
-248 VQGDE
+248 
-253 KTLEKAVDQVQAD
+253 
-266 ATSKDFNETTFTTD
+266 
-280 QKAEQAAEQNL
+280 
-291 QKAENKLKTDEGAL
+291 
-305 DSALQ
+305 
-310 QQQAKN
+310 
-316 TLIKDTAT
+316 KDTT
-324 VKGFNSV
+324 MVNNLKSV
-331 SVSAMDTT
+331 SVSGMNTT
-339 LSGVKTMYQQTE
+339 LSGVETMSQQTA
-351 TISTLLSG
+351 TISALLSG
-359 NSGLGSVISNAQ
+359 NPNLSSVISNAQ

-386 LKGYLDSSSATI
+386 LKGYLNSSSATI

-410 ALDQAIAQVDTALAD
+410 ALDKAINQVDMALAD
-425 LAANV
+425 LSAT
-430 ADTPKTQAAT
+430 DTQKTQAVALAAASDSAT
-440 LVTADNSTTNSTTTD
+440 TTTD
-455 AINFLSA
+455 AINFLNA
-462 LKNNL
+462 LKTNL
-467 TAQKDAFMNVH
+467 MAQKDAFMSVH

-488 QATYKP
+488 QATYTP
-494 SVMNTNNY
+494 SVINANNY

-521 KRFGFRTYG
+521 KRFGFRSYG

-581 LFMGFGLGGDS
+581 LFLGFGLGGDS

-605 NICNNTA
+605 QICNNTA

-644 FKLPLFTNQ
+644 LKLPLFTNQ
-653 FYKERSVDESVDV
+653 FYKERGVDGSVDV

>member
-12 SLAASS
+12 SLAASG

-38 SHVFGNYAKKDS
+38 SHVFGNYAEKDKGKEKDSKKEDNKSQLSTGPIQGGSKDS
-50 GETHHTTT
+50 GFAQGSGSTPTPPAKKDESGSGTTHTTKNET
-58 STLAPKDSNPST
+58 PTPST
-70 PQQEQQ
+70 PPTKEEP
-76 QAKST
+76 KHT
-81 ATSDSQEAKTLETT
+81 ASAPTPSA
-95 ANTDQTTATTD
+95 
-106 KAYTTSTDSSV
+106 SSV
-117 KSVAENVESDNTTV
+117 ASQLTKDTTTV
-131 QGDEKTL
+131 
-138 EKAVDQVQADATSKD
+138 
-153 FNETTFTTDQ
+153 N
-163 KAEQAAEQN
+163 N
-172 LQKAENKLKTDEGA
+172 LK
-186 LDSAL
+186 
-191 QQQQAKSTATSDSQE
+191 
-206 AKTLETT
+206 
-213 ANTDQTTATTDKAY
+213 
-227 TTSTDSSVK
+227 
-236 SVAENVESDNTT
+236 
-248 VQGDE
+248 
-253 KTLEKAVDQVQAD
+253 
-266 ATSKDFNETTFTTD
+266 
-280 QKAEQAAEQNL
+280 
-291 QKAENKLKTDEGAL
+291 
-305 DSALQ
+305 
-310 QQQAKN
+310 
-316 TLIKDTAT
+316 
-324 VKGFNSV
+324 SV
-331 SVSAMDTT
+331 SVSGMNTT
-339 LSGVKTMYQQTE
+339 LSGVETMSQQTA
-351 TISTLLSG
+351 TISNLLSG
-359 NSGLGSVISNAQ
+359 SPNLGSVISNAQ
-371 GLSSAFSAL
+371 GLSSAFGAL

-386 LKGYLDSSSATI
+386 LKGYLNSSSATI

-410 ALDQAIAQVDTALAD
+410 ALDKAINQVDMALAD
-425 LAANV
+425 LAT
-430 ADTPKTQAAT
+430 ADTQKTQAVTLAT
-440 LVTADNSTTNSTTTD
+440 TGSSTTTTD

-488 QATYKP
+488 QATYTP
-494 SVMNTNNY
+494 SVINTNNY

-521 KRFGFRTYG
+521 KRFGFRSYG

-556 NFTYGVGFDALYNF
+556 DFTYGVGFDALYNF

-581 LFMGFGLGGDS
+581 LFLGFGLGGDS

-605 NICNNTA
+605 QICNNTA

-631 RSNFSK
+631 RSNFPK

-644 FKLPLFTNQ
+644 LKLPLFTNQ
-653 FYKERSVDESVDV
+653 FYKERGVDGSVDV

>member
-12 SLAASS
+12 SLAASG

-38 SHVFGNYAKKDS
+38 SHVFGNYAEKDKDS
-50 GETHHTTT
+50 KLT
-58 STLAPKDSNPST
+58 SDSPT
-70 PQQEQQ
+70 QQ
-76 QAKST
+76 QAQTQAQNT
-81 ATSDSQEAKTLETT
+81 ATNDSQEATILENT
-95 ANTDQTTATTD
+95 ASTDNTTATTD
-106 KAYTTSTDSSV
+106 ETYT
-117 KSVAENVESDNTTV
+117 KSADTTVAGAAQKVETDNTAV
-131 QGDEKTL
+131 QSAEQTLKTDVA
-138 EKAVDQVQADATSKD
+138 KVQADASAKD
-153 FNETTFTTDQ
+153 FDETTFQAD
-163 KAEQAAEQN
+163 QAAEQTAETN
-172 LQKAENKLKTDEGA
+172 LQKAENQLTKD
-186 LDSAL
+186 
-191 QQQQAKSTATSDSQE
+191 QN
-206 AKTLETT
+206 TLET
-213 ANTDQTTATTDKAY
+213 ALKDQTPSTPTTPPTKEEPKHTASSGTPPAPESPPAKKDE
-227 TTSTDSSVK
+227 TSGTPSASGSSVA
-236 SVAENVESDNTT
+236 SQLT
-248 VQGDE
+248 
-253 KTLEKAVDQVQAD
+253 
-266 ATSKDFNETTFTTD
+266 
-280 QKAEQAAEQNL
+280 
-291 QKAENKLKTDEGAL
+291 
-305 DSALQ
+305 
-310 QQQAKN
+310 
-316 TLIKDTAT
+316 KDTT
-324 VKGFNSV
+324 MVNNLKSV
-331 SVSAMDTT
+331 SVSAMNTT
-339 LSGVKTMYQQTE
+339 LSGVETMSQQTA
-351 TISTLLSG
+351 TIGNLLNSSTDLS
-359 NSGLGSVISNAQ
+359 SVIPNAQ
-371 GLSSAFSAL
+371 GLNSAFSTL

-386 LKGYLDSSSATI
+386 LKGYLNSSSATI

-410 ALDQAIAQVDTALAD
+410 ALDKAINQVDMALSD
-425 LAANV
+425 LAT
-430 ADTPKTQAAT
+430 ADTQKTQAVTLAT
-440 LVTADNSTTNSTTTD
+440 ASGSSTTTTD
-455 AINFLSA
+455 AINFLNA

-467 TAQKDAFMNVH
+467 MAQKDAFMNVH

-488 QATYKP
+488 QATYTP
-494 SVMNTNNY
+494 SVINANNY

-521 KRFGFRTYG
+521 KRFGFRSYG

-556 NFTYGVGFDALYNF
+556 DFTYGVGFDALYNF

-581 LFMGFGLGGDS
+581 LFVGFGLGGDS

-605 NICNNTA
+605 HICNNTA

-653 FYKERSVDESVDV
+653 FYKERGVDGSVDV

>member
-6 KKLGFV
+6 KKLGFF
-12 SLAASS
+12 SLASSS

-32 AALQKP
+32 AALQKS
-38 SHVFGNYAKKDS
+38 SHVFGNYAEKDKDS
-50 GETHHTTT
+50 KLT
-58 STLAPKDSNPST
+58 SDSPT
-70 PQQEQQ
+70 QQ
-76 QAKST
+76 QAQTQAQNTASSDSKEATTLENT
-81 ATSDSQEAKTLETT
+81 ATADSQTAKTDEAYETSSDT
-95 ANTDQTTATTD
+95 TVANAAKQ
-106 KAYTTSTDSSV
+106 
-117 KSVAENVESDNTTV
+117 VETDNTAV
-131 QGDEKTL
+131 QSTEKTL
-138 EKAVDQVQADATSKD
+138 EADVTKVENDAKAEKFDEKTFQAD
-153 FNETTFTTDQ
+153 Q
-163 KAEQAAEQN
+163 QAEQTAETN
-172 LQKAENKLKTDEGA
+172 LQKAEDQLTNDQ
-186 LDSAL
+186 SAL
-191 QQQQAKSTATSDSQE
+191 ETAL
-206 AKTLETT
+206 K
-213 ANTDQTTATTDKAY
+213 DQTKTPAPSTPPAKKDETSGSSGDKHTASSGTPAPSTPPAKKDE
-227 TTSTDSSVK
+227 TSGTPSASGSSVA
-236 SVAENVESDNTT
+236 SQLT
-248 VQGDE
+248 
-253 KTLEKAVDQVQAD
+253 
-266 ATSKDFNETTFTTD
+266 
-280 QKAEQAAEQNL
+280 
-291 QKAENKLKTDEGAL
+291 
-305 DSALQ
+305 
-310 QQQAKN
+310 
-316 TLIKDTAT
+316 KDTT
-324 VKGFNSV
+324 MVNNLKSV
-331 SVSAMDTT
+331 SVSGMNTT
-339 LSGVKTMYQQTE
+339 LSGVETMSQQTA
-351 TISTLLSG
+351 TISALLSG
-359 NSGLGSVISNAQ
+359 NPSLGSVIPNAQ

-410 ALDQAIAQVDTALAD
+410 ALDKAINQVDMALAD
-425 LAANV
+425 LSAT
-430 ADTPKTQAAT
+430 DTQKTQAVA
-440 LVTADNSTTNSTTTD
+440 LAAASDSSTTTTD
-455 AINFLSA
+455 AINFLNA
-462 LKNNL
+462 LKSNL
-467 TAQKDAFMNVH
+467 TAQKDAFMSVH

-488 QATYKP
+488 QATYTP
-494 SVMNTNNY
+494 SVINTNNY

-521 KRFGFRTYG
+521 KRFGFRSYG

-581 LFMGFGLGGDS
+581 LFLGFGLGGDS

-605 NICNNTA
+605 HICNDTA

-653 FYKERSVDESVDV
+653 FYKERGVDGSVDV